1 MKSKL
6 IIFNLL
12 AFSVLNANIQQ
23 ASSEE
28 KAIFENK
35 YLKADTNIDIQNN
48 SKVDINNTISKN
60 DLKGKINDIDPKSIE
75 SITNTN
81 KNDLNTNTS
90 DLKAIIYNKRN

>member
-23 ASSEE
+23 ASSK

-48 SKVDINNTISKN
+48 SKVDINDTISKN
-60 DLKGKINDIDPKSIE
+60 DLKGKINDIDPKSMKVLPTQTKTI
-75 SITNTN
+75 
-81 KNDLNTNTS
+81 
-90 DLKAIIYNKRN
+90 

>member
-35 YLKADTNIDIQNN
+35 YLKADTSINIQNN

-60 DLKGKINDIDPKSIE
+60 DLKGKINDIDSKSIE

-81 KNDLNTNTS
+81 KNDLNANTS

>member
-60 DLKGKINDIDPKSIE
+60 DLKGKINDIDPKSME

-81 KNDLNTNTS
+81 KNDLNANTS